1 MIEAFKKIWKFSG
14 NEKKNINKSVAVG
27 FLNAVLQMFQVAAIY
42 FRRANVDV
50 TNILTPYTALEEGIL
65 QVASVAMMLTAIL
78 LCIGGKMMLP
88 NALMT
93 VVMSFLVFNQIKAF
107 GMGVSMIRLT
117 AAAID
122 RTVETEI
129 CRAWTKTERQFLPQS
144 TTSYLTT

>member
-1 MIEAFKKIWKFSG
+1 MSVVKSFNLTGKGDKKLRDALEY
-14 NEKKNINKSVAVG
+14 N
-27 FLNAVLQMFQVAAIY
+27 
-42 FRRANVDV
+42 RRANVDV

-78 LCIGGKMMLP
+78 LCIGGKMTLP

-122 RTVETEI
+122 RTVETEDMPRMDENGKAI
-129 CRAWTKTERQFLPQS
+129 SPAKHDIVF
-144 TTSYLTT
+144 TT